1 MKIRNNGF
9 LPFIYVISL
18 VAFSE
23 MQYNYSNCAVFYGIK
38 IIRGETMLIW
48 VFTAAAVL
56 CLVYYGVIVLYAGFG
71 TSFAVL
77 WLLIGGFFGATAA
90 GIHFYQKYPERVPLW
105 LPVSFVTL
113 CASGLMIVLV
123 TQILIFGRIP
133 AAAEPSLDYVIVL
146 GAKVKPDGSLSKTL
160 KLRLDKALEYMKEN
174 PETMLVLSGA
184 KGDAEPCSE
193 ADAMET
199 YLLGQGAEPDHLLK
213 EEQSFSTVEN
223 LAYSRVMIEK
233 RENLLEQERKAE
245 ADRLLRAPGE
255 IEGVPETGA
264 PTNNTPVL
272 ARQPRVGIITSNFH
286 LCRAAMIAKKQD
298 YGTVYGIASEADKVL
313 LVHFSLRDGIAL
325 LKDRLMGN
333 L

>member
-1 MKIRNNGF
+1 
-9 LPFIYVISL
+9 
-18 VAFSE
+18 
-23 MQYNYSNCAVFYGIK
+23 
-38 IIRGETMLIW
+38 MLIW

-199 YLLGQGAEPDHLLK
+199 YLLGQGADPDHLLK

-255 IEGVPETGA
+255 IEGVPETGVPA
-264 PTNNTPVL
+264 NNTPVL

-298 YGTVYGIASEADKVL
+298 YGIVYGIASEADKVL

>member
-1 MKIRNNGF
+1 
-9 LPFIYVISL
+9 
-18 VAFSE
+18 
-23 MQYNYSNCAVFYGIK
+23 
-38 IIRGETMLIW
+38 MLIW

-105 LPVSFVTL
+105 PPVSFVTL

-199 YLLGQGAEPDHLLK
+199 YLLGQGADPDHLLK

>member
-1 MKIRNNGF
+1 
-9 LPFIYVISL
+9 
-18 VAFSE
+18 
-23 MQYNYSNCAVFYGIK
+23 
-38 IIRGETMLIW
+38 MLIW

-90 GIHFYQKYPERVPLW
+90 GVHFYQKYPERVPLW

-113 CASGLMIVLV
+113 CASGLMILLV

-133 AAAEPSLDYVIVL
+133 ATAEPSLDYVIVL
-146 GAKVKPDGSLSKTL
+146 GAKVKPDGTLSKTL

-184 KGDAEPCSE
+184 QGDAEPCSE
-193 ADAMET
+193 ADAMEA
-199 YLLGQGAEPDHLLK
+199 YLLEQGADPDHLLK

-223 LAYSRVMIEK
+223 LAYSKVLIEN
-233 RENLLEQERKAE
+233 RELNYQQEQERKAE

-255 IEGVPETGA
+255 PENGPEAGTPANNPPVP
-264 PTNNTPVL
+264 
-272 ARQPRVGIITSNFH
+272 ARQPRIGIITSNFH
-286 LCRAAMIAKKQD
+286 LCRAAMIAKKQG
-298 YGTVYGIASEADKVL
+298 YGTVYGVASEADKVL
-313 LVHFSLRDGIAL
+313 LVHFSLRDGIAI

>member
-9 LPFIYVISL
+9 SPFIYVISL

-23 MQYNYSNCAVFYGIK
+23 MQYNYFNCAVFYGIK

-199 YLLGQGAEPDHLLK
+199 YLLGQGADPDHLLK

-264 PTNNTPVL
+264 PANNTPVL

>member
-1 MKIRNNGF
+1 
-9 LPFIYVISL
+9 
-18 VAFSE
+18 
-23 MQYNYSNCAVFYGIK
+23 
-38 IIRGETMLIW
+38 MLIW

-146 GAKVKPDGSLSKTL
+146 GAKVTPDGSLSKTL

-199 YLLGQGAEPDHLLK
+199 YLLGQGADPDHLLK

>member
-1 MKIRNNGF
+1 
-9 LPFIYVISL
+9 
-18 VAFSE
+18 
-23 MQYNYSNCAVFYGIK
+23 
-38 IIRGETMLIW
+38 MLIW

-199 YLLGQGAEPDHLLK
+199 YLLGQGADPDHLLK

-223 LAYSRVMIEK
+223 LAYSRGMIEK

-255 IEGVPETGA
+255 IESVPETGA
-264 PTNNTPVL
+264 SANNTPVL

>member
-1 MKIRNNGF
+1 
-9 LPFIYVISL
+9 
-18 VAFSE
+18 
-23 MQYNYSNCAVFYGIK
+23 
-38 IIRGETMLIW
+38 MLIW

-255 IEGVPETGA
+255 IDGVPETGA

-298 YGTVYGIASEADKVL
+298 YATVYGIASEADKVL

-325 LKDRLMGN
+325 LKDRLMGA

>member
-1 MKIRNNGF
+1 
-9 LPFIYVISL
+9 
-18 VAFSE
+18 
-23 MQYNYSNCAVFYGIK
+23 
-38 IIRGETMLIW
+38 MLIW

-174 PETMLVLSGA
+174 PETMLVLSGE

-199 YLLGQGAEPDHLLK
+199 YLLGQGADPDHLLK

>member
-1 MKIRNNGF
+1 
-9 LPFIYVISL
+9 
-18 VAFSE
+18 
-23 MQYNYSNCAVFYGIK
+23 
-38 IIRGETMLIW
+38 MLIW

-193 ADAMET
+193 ADAMEI
-199 YLLGQGAEPDHLLK
+199 YLLGQGADPDHLLK

>member
-1 MKIRNNGF
+1 
-9 LPFIYVISL
+9 
-18 VAFSE
+18 
-23 MQYNYSNCAVFYGIK
+23 
-38 IIRGETMLIW
+38 MLIW

-199 YLLGQGAEPDHLLK
+199 YLLGQGEDKDHLLK
-213 EEQSFSTVEN
+213 EEQSFRTVEKIAN
-223 LAYSRVMIEK
+223 SRVMIEK
-233 RENLLEQERKAE
+233 RENLLEQQMK
-245 ADRLLRAPGE
+245 
-255 IEGVPETGA
+255 
-264 PTNNTPVL
+264 
-272 ARQPRVGIITSNFH
+272 
-286 LCRAAMIAKKQD
+286 
-298 YGTVYGIASEADKVL
+298 
-313 LVHFSLRDGIAL
+313 
-325 LKDRLMGN
+325 
-333 L
+333 

>member
-199 YLLGQGAEPDHLLK
+199 YLLGQGADPDHLLK

-233 RENLLEQERKAE
+233 QENLLEQERKAE
-245 ADRLLRAPGE
+245 ADRLLRAQGE

-264 PTNNTPVL
+264 PANNTPVL

>member
-1 MKIRNNGF
+1 
-9 LPFIYVISL
+9 
-18 VAFSE
+18 
-23 MQYNYSNCAVFYGIK
+23 
-38 IIRGETMLIW
+38 MLIW

-199 YLLGQGAEPDHLLK
+199 YLLGQGADPDHLLK

-272 ARQPRVGIITSNFH
+272 ARQPHIGIITSNFH
-286 LCRAAMIAKKQD
+286 LCRAGMIAKKQD

>member
-1 MKIRNNGF
+1 
-9 LPFIYVISL
+9 
-18 VAFSE
+18 
-23 MQYNYSNCAVFYGIK
+23 
-38 IIRGETMLIW
+38 MLIW

-56 CLVYYGVIVLYAGFG
+56 CLVYYGVIVLYAVFG

-146 GAKVKPDGSLSKTL
+146 GAKVKPDGSLCKTL

-199 YLLGQGAEPDHLLK
+199 YLLGQGADPDHLLK

>member
-1 MKIRNNGF
+1 
-9 LPFIYVISL
+9 
-18 VAFSE
+18 
-23 MQYNYSNCAVFYGIK
+23 
-38 IIRGETMLIW
+38 MLIW

-113 CASGLMIVLV
+113 CASVLMIVLV

-199 YLLGQGAEPDHLLK
+199 YLLGQGADPDHLLK

-233 RENLLEQERKAE
+233 RDNLLEQERKAE

>member
-1 MKIRNNGF
+1 
-9 LPFIYVISL
+9 
-18 VAFSE
+18 
-23 MQYNYSNCAVFYGIK
+23 
-38 IIRGETMLIW
+38 MLIW

-133 AAAEPSLDYVIVL
+133 ATAESSLDYVIVL
-146 GAKVKPDGSLSKTL
+146 GAKVKPDGTLSKTL
-160 KLRLDKALEYMKEN
+160 KLRLDKALEYLKEN
-174 PETMLVLSGA
+174 PDTMLALSGA

-193 ADAMET
+193 AEAMEA
-199 YLLGQGAEPDHLLK
+199 YLAAQGADPDHLLR
-213 EEQSFSTVEN
+213 EERSFSTVEN
-223 LAYSRVMIEK
+223 LAYSKILIEQ
-233 RENLLEQERKAE
+233 REQALFREQEQKEE

-255 IEGVPETGA
+255 TENGPGTEKSGNYA
-264 PTNNTPVL
+264 PLP
-272 ARQPRVGIITSNFH
+272 ARQPRIGILTSNFH
-286 LCRAAMIAKKQD
+286 LCRAAMIAKKQE
-298 YGTVYGIASEADKVL
+298 YGTAYGIASEADKVL
-313 LVHFSLRDGIAL
+313 LVHFSLRDSIAL

>member
-1 MKIRNNGF
+1 
-9 LPFIYVISL
+9 
-18 VAFSE
+18 
-23 MQYNYSNCAVFYGIK
+23 
-38 IIRGETMLIW
+38 MLIW

-199 YLLGQGAEPDHLLK
+199 YLLGQGADPDHLLK

-245 ADRLLRAPGE
+245 ADRLLRAQGE

>member
-1 MKIRNNGF
+1 
-9 LPFIYVISL
+9 
-18 VAFSE
+18 
-23 MQYNYSNCAVFYGIK
+23 
-38 IIRGETMLIW
+38 MLIW

-233 RENLLEQERKAE
+233 QENLLEQERKAE

-264 PTNNTPVL
+264 PANNTPVL

>member
-1 MKIRNNGF
+1 
-9 LPFIYVISL
+9 
-18 VAFSE
+18 
-23 MQYNYSNCAVFYGIK
+23 
-38 IIRGETMLIW
+38 MLIW

-193 ADAMET
+193 ADAMEI
-199 YLLGQGAEPDHLLK
+199 YLLGQGADPDHLLK

-245 ADRLLRAPGE
+245 ADRLLRAQGE

-264 PTNNTPVL
+264 PANNTPVL

>member
-1 MKIRNNGF
+1 
-9 LPFIYVISL
+9 
-18 VAFSE
+18 
-23 MQYNYSNCAVFYGIK
+23 
-38 IIRGETMLIW
+38 MLIW

-199 YLLGQGAEPDHLLK
+199 YLLGQGADPDHLLK

-245 ADRLLRAPGE
+245 ADRLLRAPGD
-255 IEGVPETGA
+255 IESVPETGA
-264 PTNNTPVL
+264 SANNTPVL

>member
-1 MKIRNNGF
+1 
-9 LPFIYVISL
+9 
-18 VAFSE
+18 
-23 MQYNYSNCAVFYGIK
+23 
-38 IIRGETMLIW
+38 MLIW

-174 PETMLVLSGA
+174 SETMLVLSGA

-199 YLLGQGAEPDHLLK
+199 YLLGQGADPDHLLK

-233 RENLLEQERKAE
+233 QENLLEQERKAE
-245 ADRLLRAPGE
+245 ADRLLRAQGE

-264 PTNNTPVL
+264 PANNTPVL

>member
-1 MKIRNNGF
+1 
-9 LPFIYVISL
+9 
-18 VAFSE
+18 
-23 MQYNYSNCAVFYGIK
+23 
-38 IIRGETMLIW
+38 MLIW

-333 L
+333 I

>member
-1 MKIRNNGF
+1 
-9 LPFIYVISL
+9 
-18 VAFSE
+18 
-23 MQYNYSNCAVFYGIK
+23 
-38 IIRGETMLIW
+38 MLIW

-199 YLLGQGAEPDHLLK
+199 YLLGQGADPDHLLK

-286 LCRAAMIAKKQD
+286 LCRAAMIAKQQD
-298 YGTVYGIASEADKVL
+298 YGTVYGIASEADTVL

>member
-1 MKIRNNGF
+1 
-9 LPFIYVISL
+9 
-18 VAFSE
+18 
-23 MQYNYSNCAVFYGIK
+23 
-38 IIRGETMLIW
+38 MLIW

-133 AAAEPSLDYVIVL
+133 EPSLDYVIVL

-199 YLLGQGAEPDHLLK
+199 YLLGQGADPDHLLK

>member
-1 MKIRNNGF
+1 
-9 LPFIYVISL
+9 
-18 VAFSE
+18 
-23 MQYNYSNCAVFYGIK
+23 
-38 IIRGETMLIW
+38 MLIW

-199 YLLGQGAEPDHLLK
+199 YLLGQGADPDHLLK

-245 ADRLLRAPGE
+245 ADRLLRAQGE
-255 IEGVPETGA
+255 IESVPETGA
-264 PTNNTPVL
+264 SANNTPVL

>member
-1 MKIRNNGF
+1 M
-9 LPFIYVISL
+9 L
-18 VAFSE
+18 V
-23 MQYNYSNCAVFYGIK
+23 
-38 IIRGETMLIW
+38 W

-77 WLLIGGFFGATAA
+77 WLLIGGFFGATASSV
-90 GIHFYQKYPERVPLW
+90 HFYQKYPERVPLW

-133 AAAEPSLDYVIVL
+133 AAAESSLDYVIVL
-146 GAKVKPDGSLSKTL
+146 GAKVKPDGTLSKTL
-160 KLRLDKALEYMKEN
+160 KLRLDKALEYAKEN

-184 KGDAEPCSE
+184 RGDAEPCSE
-193 ADAMET
+193 ADAMEA
-199 YLLGQGAEPDHLLK
+199 YLLEQGADPEHLLK

-223 LAYSRVMIEK
+223 LAYSKILIED
-233 RENLLEQERKAE
+233 RELEYQREQERKAE
-245 ADRLLRAPGE
+245 ADRLLHAPGKPESGPEAGIPAGKGPEPE
-255 IEGVPETGA
+255 IPGDSASVS
-264 PTNNTPVL
+264 
-272 ARQPRVGIITSNFH
+272 ARQPRIGIVTSNFH
-286 LCRAAMIAKKQD
+286 LCRAGLIAKKQG
-298 YGTVYGIASEADKVL
+298 YGTVYGVASEADKVL
-313 LVHFSLRDGIAL
+313 LVHFSLRDGIAI

>member
-1 MKIRNNGF
+1 
-9 LPFIYVISL
+9 
-18 VAFSE
+18 
-23 MQYNYSNCAVFYGIK
+23 
-38 IIRGETMLIW
+38 MLIW

-199 YLLGQGAEPDHLLK
+199 YLLGQGADPDHLLK

-233 RENLLEQERKAE
+233 RENLLEQEWKAE

-255 IEGVPETGA
+255 IEGVPETGEPA
-264 PTNNTPVL
+264 NNTPVL
-272 ARQPRVGIITSNFH
+272 AHQPRVGIITSNFH

>member
-1 MKIRNNGF
+1 
-9 LPFIYVISL
+9 
-18 VAFSE
+18 
-23 MQYNYSNCAVFYGIK
+23 
-38 IIRGETMLIW
+38 MLIW
-48 VFTAAAVL
+48 VFTVAAVL

-199 YLLGQGAEPDHLLK
+199 YLLGQGADPDHLLK

-264 PTNNTPVL
+264 PANNTPVL

>member
-1 MKIRNNGF
+1 
-9 LPFIYVISL
+9 
-18 VAFSE
+18 
-23 MQYNYSNCAVFYGIK
+23 
-38 IIRGETMLIW
+38 MLIW

-90 GIHFYQKYPERVPLW
+90 GIHFYQKYPERMPLW

-199 YLLGQGAEPDHLLK
+199 YLLGQGADPDHLLK

-264 PTNNTPVL
+264 SANNTPVL

>member
-1 MKIRNNGF
+1 
-9 LPFIYVISL
+9 
-18 VAFSE
+18 
-23 MQYNYSNCAVFYGIK
+23 
-38 IIRGETMLIW
+38 MLIW

-199 YLLGQGAEPDHLLK
+199 YLLGQGADPDHLLK

-233 RENLLEQERKAE
+233 QENLLEQERKAE
-245 ADRLLRAPGE
+245 ADRLLRAQGE
-255 IEGVPETGA
+255 IEGGPETGA
-264 PTNNTPVL
+264 PANNTPVL

>member
-1 MKIRNNGF
+1 
-9 LPFIYVISL
+9 
-18 VAFSE
+18 
-23 MQYNYSNCAVFYGIK
+23 
-38 IIRGETMLIW
+38 MLIW

-146 GAKVKPDGSLSKTL
+146 GAKVEPDGSLSKTL

-199 YLLGQGAEPDHLLK
+199 YLLGQGADPDHLLK

-245 ADRLLRAPGE
+245 ADRLLRAQGE

-264 PTNNTPVL
+264 PANNTPVL

>member
-1 MKIRNNGF
+1 
-9 LPFIYVISL
+9 
-18 VAFSE
+18 
-23 MQYNYSNCAVFYGIK
+23 
-38 IIRGETMLIW
+38 MLIW

-113 CASGLMIVLV
+113 CVSGLMIVLV

-146 GAKVKPDGSLSKTL
+146 G
-160 KLRLDKALEYMKEN
+160 DKALEYMKEN

-199 YLLGQGAEPDHLLK
+199 YLLGQGADPDHLLK

-255 IEGVPETGA
+255 IESVPETGA
-264 PTNNTPVL
+264 SANNTPVL

>member
-1 MKIRNNGF
+1 
-9 LPFIYVISL
+9 
-18 VAFSE
+18 
-23 MQYNYSNCAVFYGIK
+23 
-38 IIRGETMLIW
+38 MLIW

-184 KGDAEPCSE
+184 KGDAEPCAE

-199 YLLGQGAEPDHLLK
+199 YLLGQGADPDHLLK

>member
-1 MKIRNNGF
+1 
-9 LPFIYVISL
+9 
-18 VAFSE
+18 
-23 MQYNYSNCAVFYGIK
+23 
-38 IIRGETMLIW
+38 MLIW

-160 KLRLDKALEYMKEN
+160 KLRLDKALEYLKEN

-199 YLLGQGAEPDHLLK
+199 YLLGQGADPDHLLK

-264 PTNNTPVL
+264 LTNNTPVL

>member
-1 MKIRNNGF
+1 
-9 LPFIYVISL
+9 
-18 VAFSE
+18 
-23 MQYNYSNCAVFYGIK
+23 
-38 IIRGETMLIW
+38 MLIW

-199 YLLGQGAEPDHLLK
+199 YLLGQGADPDHLLK

-233 RENLLEQERKAE
+233 QENLLEQERKAE
-245 ADRLLRAPGE
+245 ADRLLRAQGE

-264 PTNNTPVL
+264 PANNTPVL

-325 LKDRLMGN
+325 LKDRLIGN

>member
-1 MKIRNNGF
+1 
-9 LPFIYVISL
+9 
-18 VAFSE
+18 
-23 MQYNYSNCAVFYGIK
+23 
-38 IIRGETMLIW
+38 MLIW

-199 YLLGQGAEPDHLLK
+199 YLLGQGAGPDHLLK

>member
-1 MKIRNNGF
+1 
-9 LPFIYVISL
+9 
-18 VAFSE
+18 
-23 MQYNYSNCAVFYGIK
+23 
-38 IIRGETMLIW
+38 MLIW

-199 YLLGQGAEPDHLLK
+199 YLLGQGADPDHLLK

-233 RENLLEQERKAE
+233 QENLLEQERKAE

-264 PTNNTPVL
+264 PANNTPVL
-272 ARQPRVGIITSNFH
+272 ACQPRVGIITSNFH

-325 LKDRLMGN
+325 LKDHLMGN

>member
-1 MKIRNNGF
+1 
-9 LPFIYVISL
+9 
-18 VAFSE
+18 
-23 MQYNYSNCAVFYGIK
+23 
-38 IIRGETMLIW
+38 MLIW

-160 KLRLDKALEYMKEN
+160 KLRLDKALEYLEEN

-199 YLLGQGAEPDHLLK
+199 YLLGQGADPDHLLK

>member
-1 MKIRNNGF
+1 
-9 LPFIYVISL
+9 
-18 VAFSE
+18 
-23 MQYNYSNCAVFYGIK
+23 
-38 IIRGETMLIW
+38 MLIW

-113 CASGLMIVLV
+113 CASGLLIVLV

-199 YLLGQGAEPDHLLK
+199 YLLGQGADPDHLLK

-264 PTNNTPVL
+264 SANNTPVL